1 MEFVLQQL
9 KQNKD
14 VFISLLKGV
23 HKDMYLWKQ
32 IPEKWCLLEIVC
44 HLYDE
49 EREDF
54 RFRTQ
59 WVLENPNEKPPAINP
74 VGWVEERRYLEQ
86 DYNTRLQKF
95 IDERENSIKWIESLE
110 NPNWENSYLHPKMG
124 KLTAKHFYDNW
135 LAHDYLHFRQIT
147 KLKLDYLDQLSGE
160 DLNYAG
166 IW

>member
-1 MEFVLQQL
+1 MKFVLEQL

-14 VFISLLKGV
+14 VFISLLKDV
-23 HKDMYLWKQ
+23 EKKMYLWKQ
-32 IPEKWCLLEIVC
+32 EPKKWCLLEIVC

-59 WVLENPNEKPPAINP
+59 WILNTPNKIPPPIKP
-74 VGWVEERRYLEQ
+74 VEWVTERHYIDQ
-86 DYNTRLQKF
+86 DYNTILQKF
-95 IDERENSIKWIESLE
+95 IDEREQSIKWIESLE
-110 NPNWENSYLHPKMG
+110 NPQWQNSFVHPKMG

-135 LAHDYLHFRQIT
+135 LAHDYLHIRQIT
-147 KLKLDYLDQLSGE
+147 KLKFDYFNHLSGE

>member
-1 MEFVLQQL
+1 MKFVLQQL
-9 KQNKD
+9 KQNKE
-14 VFISLLKGV
+14 VFLGLLKHV
-23 HKDMYLWKQ
+23 DKDMYLWKQ
-32 IPEKWCLLEIVC
+32 VPEKWCLLEIVC

-59 WVLENPNEKPPAINP
+59 WVLEKPNTIPPAINP
-74 VGWVEERRYLEQ
+74 VGWVTERHYIEQ
-86 DYNTRLQKF
+86 DYNTMLQKF
-95 IDERENSIKWIESLE
+95 IDERENSIQWIESLK
-110 NPNWENSYLHPKMG
+110 NPAWENAYNHPKVG
-124 KLTAKHFYDNW
+124 ILTAKHFYDNW

-147 KLKLDYLDQLSGE
+147 KLKFDYLNHLSGE

>member
-1 MEFVLQQL
+1 MKFVLEQL

-23 HKDMYLWKQ
+23 DKDMYLWKQ
-32 IPEKWCLLEIVC
+32 APEKWCLLEIVC

-74 VGWVEERRYLEQ
+74 AVWVTERHYIEQ
-86 DYNTRLQKF
+86 DYNSMFQKF
-95 IDERENSIKWIESLE
+95 IEERENSIKWIESLE
-110 NPNWENSYLHPKMG
+110 NPNWQNSYLHPKMG